1 MQLKEARNSPTP
13 TQVKKKK
20 KKRSNVDLN
29 MKLHPGCNGPCRE
42 STQNPTW
49 LYKKL
54 SWWIS
59 QAFKPEFNTVIE
71 IWTEV
76 CKPTAGYYPFP
87 EKFLTARELCLSK
100 VWGSVEQL
108 LLGKKTNYIRL
119 KKNHRAWFWGIMTP
133 SHARNKAAHNNPFC
147 LLFFLYSS
155 VSTCHIFLIKLESVW
170 DINFFFLLCLFINHH
185 SILFIIDEPSGTT
198 NQILK

>member
-1 MQLKEARNSPTP
+1 
-13 TQVKKKK
+13 
-20 KKRSNVDLN
+20 
-29 MKLHPGCNGPCRE
+29 MKLLPGCNGPCRE
-42 STQNPTW
+42 STQNPTCI
-49 LYKKL
+49 YKKL

-59 QAFKPEFNTVIE
+59 QAFKPEFNTVTE

-119 KKNHRAWFWGIMTP
+119 KMNHWAWFWGIMTP
-133 SHARNKAAHNNPFC
+133 SHARNKAAHNNLFC
-147 LLFFLYSS
+147 LPFFPYSS
-155 VSTCHIFLIKLESVW
+155 VSTHQIFFNQVRKCPRYQ
-170 DINFFFLLCLFINHH
+170 FLFSSLLVHQSPQHFVHNRWT
-185 SILFIIDEPSGTT
+185 LRNYKP
-198 NQILK
+198 NPQIV